1 MKWKTLQ
8 HNGILFPPDFESKE
22 IRIKIKGENV
32 VLDLV
37 QEEMVYQWAKKKD
50 APKPGMTEK
59 YVEDPIFQK
68 NFVSDFAQT
77 FNGKFS
83 NLEYSDID
91 FSEAYK
97 LADKEKE
104 EKELMTKEEKKVLAL
119 TRKEIRDRIRQ
130 QVGINASIGMAS
142 NKLVAKVASATVKP
156 SSMLWI
162 VPGMERS
169 FLSPLGVD
177 CIPGVGPKSALE
189 LRRMGVRTVAQL
201 SEVPLEWLEQAYGK
215 RGTLLYL
222 KARGVC
228 ESPVVSGKKRSQSI
242 SRETTLK
249 KDSVDPRHL
258 KSIFSY
264 LVEKVVSQL
273 REENLYARSVTLKL
287 RYSDFKTVTRCH
299 TLRESTDDDGVVFRE
314 ILDLFK
320 KLFVKR
326 IRIRLVGVSLSSLIH
341 RRFQQ
346 TNLFDQASFEQRDR
360 LLRSID
366 DIRDKYGFHAILRAG
381 SICDNKK

>member
-1 MKWKTLQ
+1 MDA
-8 HNGILFPPDFESKE
+8 FFVSVEE
-22 IRIKIKGENV
+22 
-32 VLDLV
+32 VLDPSLRGKPVIVGGDPNGRGVVAAASYAARKYGIHSAMPLV
-37 QEEMVYQWAKKKD
+37 RARRLCRSAIFLRGSHRCYEAFSRRIFDVLRGYS
-50 APKPGMTEK
+50 PL
-59 YVEDPIFQK
+59 VEPMSIDEA
-68 NFVSDFAQT
+68 FVDLTGCLRLHGSLLDTAQ
-77 FNGKFS
+77 
-83 NLEYSDID
+83 
-91 FSEAYK
+91 
-97 LADKEKE
+97 
-104 EKELMTKEEKKVLAL
+104 
-119 TRKEIRDRIRQ
+119 EIRDRIRQ

-189 LRRMGVRTVAQL
+189 LKCMGIRTVAQL

-215 RGTLLYL
+215 RGASLYL

-228 ESPVVSGKKRSQSI
+228 ESPVVSGKKRSRSI

-249 KDSVDPRHL
+249 KDSIDPRYL

-273 REENLYARSVTLKL
+273 REENLHARSVTLKL

-314 ILDLFK
+314 IFDLFK
-320 KLFVKR
+320 RLFVQR
-326 IRIRLVGVSLSSLIH
+326 THIRLVGVSLSSLIH

-346 TNLFDQASFEQRDR
+346 TSLFDQASFEQRDR